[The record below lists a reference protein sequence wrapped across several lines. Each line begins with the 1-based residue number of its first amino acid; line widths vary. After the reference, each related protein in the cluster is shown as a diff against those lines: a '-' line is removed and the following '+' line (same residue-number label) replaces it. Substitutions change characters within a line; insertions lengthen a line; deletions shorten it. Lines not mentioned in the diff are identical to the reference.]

1 MLIYVRK
8 VYGIS
13 GIIARFIK
21 LKDVSLFPRKL
32 ILKKQETLRP
42 YSIFM
47 YSSFPCIQSPKSV
60 EYIEKTILSKYTC
73 TLDFITDNF

>member
-32 ILKKQETLRP
+32 ILEKQEKIRP
-42 YSIFM
+42 YSNLIHF
-47 YSSFPCIQSPKSV
+47 SP
-60 EYIEKTILSKYTC
+60 YNRYA
-73 TLDFITDNF
+73 